1 MQLQTFDWSLFIC
14 QSCFHNDGAQ
24 LYVIFQPIYE
34 SIRSFSGLPYKISEW
49 ESKGQ
54 SNEKFK
60 PPYTANKVLSPKLLW
75 NNSRLTLR
83 FEISCLKQEDT
94 TPFTPRQCNKFVFC
108 IWIGHMVTRLKYWFY
123 SKIYFVWS
131 CRVVE
136 LNKMLIQINAN
147 IANKI

>member
-94 TPFTPRQCNKFVFC
+94 TPFTPTSVVNLFFVYELD
-108 IWIGHMVTRLKYWFY
+108 IWSQDLNTDFTLKYILFG
-123 SKIYFVWS
+123 
-131 CRVVE
+131 VVE